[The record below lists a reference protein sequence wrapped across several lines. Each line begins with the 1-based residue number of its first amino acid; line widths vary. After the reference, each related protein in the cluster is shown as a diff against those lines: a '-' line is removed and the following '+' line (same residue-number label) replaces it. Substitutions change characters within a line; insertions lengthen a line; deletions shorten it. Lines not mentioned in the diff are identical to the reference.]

1 MSTVPTPNPW
11 VMASSDEYGAQAAV
25 TIPYRPDPPAHPAD
39 LVFEGPCPRC
49 DHAFVYRWPLE
60 VVRGLSTTTV
70 TVSCQCKHAHPGEAR
85 EGRRLRRVL
94 ERRRARSMSF
104 L

>member
-11 VMASSDEYGAQAAV
+11 VLASSDEYGARAAV

-70 TVSCQCKHAHPGEAR
+70 TVSCQCKHAHPGRPEKVDGCGAYWN
-85 EGRRLRRVL
+85 VVVP
-94 ERRRARSMSF
+94 AA
-104 L
+104 